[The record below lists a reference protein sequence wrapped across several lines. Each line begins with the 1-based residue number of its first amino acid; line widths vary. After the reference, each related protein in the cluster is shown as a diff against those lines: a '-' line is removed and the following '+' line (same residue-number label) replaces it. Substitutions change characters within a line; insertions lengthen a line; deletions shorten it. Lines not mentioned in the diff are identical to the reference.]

1 MTPNELRNYFN
12 TKYGMNEPW
21 PDKFKVDADTY
32 AQVCQEIFN
41 HVVDGIDRPFITIAI
56 GPNNGIM
63 FKNVELIL
71 EILPE

>member
-12 TKYGMNEPW
+12 NTYGMNESW
-21 PDKFKVDADTY
+21 PKQFKVDADTY

-41 HVVDGIDRPFITIAI
+41 LVVDHHGPFIEIAL